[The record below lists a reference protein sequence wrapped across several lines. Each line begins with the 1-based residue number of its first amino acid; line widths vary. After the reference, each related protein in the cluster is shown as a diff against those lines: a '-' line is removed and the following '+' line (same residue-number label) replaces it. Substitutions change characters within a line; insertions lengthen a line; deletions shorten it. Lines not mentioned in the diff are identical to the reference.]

1 MTTVTHT
8 IKHFSEI
15 YKRTLSFTTYKE
27 SREKKNVYYKIIT
40 ERMYIC
46 KTLDLSGER
55 YKKMAV
61 ISHVDFNTNG
71 LGCIMCV

>member
-1 MTTVTHT
+1 
-8 IKHFSEI
+8 
-15 YKRTLSFTTYKE
+15 
-27 SREKKNVYYKIIT
+27 
-40 ERMYIC
+40 MYIC